1 MSNIL
6 HHAKYQKLWRKW
18 DKKYQK
24 KKIVGKMG
32 QKVPKIVVGKSLG
45 WVWLCLHAHMFLS
58 LEEAWGL

>member
-6 HHAKYQKLWRKW
+6 HHAKYQKLWEKW
-18 DKKYQK
+18 DKKYQ